1 MMKNVSSRKPLLKGC
16 RKMFR
21 MICTFGA
28 VFSLC
33 LTFTVTGVFA
43 NTPKAVP
50 PAEQQKK
57 ISIEEQWGVKIE
69 SLRISAAGNLVD
81 FRYRIIDP
89 EKATHLVDRRNKAY
103 MIDQASGK
111 VLSVPTTAKVGPLRQ
126 TVRYGLPKKDR
137 IYFILFGNPHV
148 MKSGDTVTV
157 VIGDFRVE
165 DLVIE

>member
-1 MMKNVSSRKPLLKGC
+1 
-16 RKMFR
+16 MFR
-21 MICTFGA
+21 TPYKIGA
-28 VFSLC
+28 VLC
-33 LTFTVTGVFA
+33 LCMALAVTGVFA
-43 NTPKAVP
+43 GTPETAPSVD
-50 PAEQQKK
+50 QQKK
-57 ISIEEQWGVKIE
+57 MSIEEQWGVKIE
-69 SLRISAAGNLVD
+69 SLRISAAGNLLD

-148 MKSGDTVTV
+148 MKSGDKVTV
-157 VIGDFRVE
+157 VIGDFKAE
-165 DLVIE
+165 NLIIE

>member
-1 MMKNVSSRKPLLKGC
+1 
-16 RKMFR
+16 MFR
-21 MICTFGA
+21 TIYRISA
-28 VFSLC
+28 ALC
-33 LTFTVTGVFA
+33 LCMALTVTGVFA
-43 NTPKAVP
+43 GTPEAAPSVD
-50 PAEQQKK
+50 QQKK
-57 ISIEEQWGVKIE
+57 MSIEEQWGVKIE
-69 SLRISAAGNLVD
+69 SLRISGAGNLLD

-148 MKSGDTVTV
+148 MKSGDKVTV
-157 VIGDFRVE
+157 VIGDFKAENIVVE
-165 DLVIE
+165 